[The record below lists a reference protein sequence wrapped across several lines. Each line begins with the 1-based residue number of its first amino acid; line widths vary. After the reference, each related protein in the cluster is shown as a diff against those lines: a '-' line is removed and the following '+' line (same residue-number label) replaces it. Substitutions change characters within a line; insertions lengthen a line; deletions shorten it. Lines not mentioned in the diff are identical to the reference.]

1 MDDDVYSPE
10 GVLISGGST
19 RMEPEKPEWEKEWER
34 KYLKPKASVPTA
46 QELKDF
52 DQATAL
58 FEAEQRAAA
67 EKAKASEVGGGSGSN
82 VGAGPQAIV
91 EEAVDPYLEKYMSML
106 QKREAASEKQKD
118 IDVYM
123 SLMQA
128 GLGMMGGSSPYAL
141 QNIGAGGSQG
151 LSAYA
156 AAQKQRAAEEAA
168 TLSGYGK
175 LYTAKQA
182 AELKRELT
190 ASGREERM
198 ARFDEQQ
205 DLRIGRELE
214 TIRKNIT
221 NEVLARRKL
230 GIEAL
235 TDPATAPKIRAEV
248 DAELIKH
255 GTYPRLYKQYNK
267 EPFTATPTTLALNTP
282 EFYQNKYNTAP
293 KTKE

>member
-1 MDDDVYSPE
+1 MYQDIEEGPE
-10 GVLISGGST
+10 GRAKIGMATTLPALPPAVPQGG
-19 RMEPEKPEWEKEWER
+19 P
-34 KYLKPKASVPTA
+34 
-46 QELKDF
+46 
-52 DQATAL
+52 QATPL
-58 FEAEQRAAA
+58 Q
-67 EKAKASEVGGGSGSN
+67 
-82 VGAGPQAIV
+82 AGPQAIV
-91 EEAVDPYLEKYMSML
+91 EEATDPYLEKYMSML

-190 ASGREERM
+190 ASGREEREDRYRREEANKITTQIANRERQIENQVSGTLQKLM
-198 ARFDEQQ
+198 GKSFTDATPDQQ
-205 DLRIGRELE
+205 ANLINGAIQKAKSDDKVLRELYNRSGLPPME
-214 TIRKNIT
+214 NIVT
-221 NEVLARRKL
+221 PNYVQSAEERLKKL
-230 GIEAL
+230 RDRGI
-235 TDPATAPKIRAEV
+235 
-248 DAELIKH
+248 
-255 GTYPRLYKQYNK
+255 Q
-267 EPFTATPTTLALNTP
+267 
-282 EFYQNKYNTAP
+282 
-293 KTKE
+293 